1 MYGYAMAQLPMTL
14 NEAQGQFCC
23 FKPL

>member
-1 MYGYAMAQLPMTL
+1 MAYQMAQLPMTL
-14 NEAQGQFCC
+14 SEAETHFCC

>member
-1 MYGYAMAQLPMTL
+1 MTYQTARL
-14 NEAQGQFCC
+14 TMIFSEANEHFCC

>member
-1 MYGYAMAQLPMTL
+1 MAYQMAGLPMTL
-14 NEAQGQFCC
+14 SEAEDHFYC

>member
-1 MYGYAMAQLPMTL
+1 MAYQMARLLMTFS
-14 NEAQGQFCC
+14 EDEGHVCC